1 MKPQQDMDFIEV
13 FIQLTRQS
21 RGRFHLKCIP
31 AIEVGDAQAK
41 VAFITQSKLAG
52 RFMALRIYRGATEK
66 PDMGYLRRELEYIN
80 IHANHRAKQL
90 EDQLWRIIGVGELL
104 DITQEVELRYPV
116 LHKQA

>member
-1 MKPQQDMDFIEV
+1 
-13 FIQLTRQS
+13 
-21 RGRFHLKCIP
+21 
-31 AIEVGDAQAK
+31 
-41 VAFITQSKLAG
+41 
-52 RFMALRIYRGATEK
+52 
-66 PDMGYLRRELEYIN
+66 MGYLRRELKYIN